1 MIDPAWI
8 PPLARGLGITL
19 LVFAGGAAI
28 AAISGAAL
36 GVAAVHAPPPLRRA
50 CRAWVELVRGTS
62 ALVQL
67 FWVVFALP
75 LAGVSVDPLLGGMLV
90 LGLNS
95 GAYAAE
101 AVRGALLAVPPG
113 QRDAAHVLGLR
124 PGQRILRIELPQALP
139 VALPAAANLAI
150 ELLKNTSLVSLIGLA
165 DLAFQGTAL
174 RTATLADVPV
184 LGLLLAIYLALA
196 LGVAGLGRRAERA
209 CARWHRGMAA

>member
-8 PPLARGLGITL
+8 APLARGLGITL
-19 LVFAGGAAI
+19 LLFAGAAVI
-28 AAISGAAL
+28 AAASGAAL
-36 GVAAVHAPPPLRRA
+36 GVAATHAPAALRRL
-50 CRAWVELVRGTS
+50 CRVWVELVRGTS

-75 LAGVSVDPLLGGMLV
+75 LVGVPVDPLLGGMLV

-95 GAYAAE
+95 GAFAAE
-101 AVRGALLAVPPG
+101 AVRGALQAVPAG
-113 QRDAAHVLGLR
+113 QRDAAHVLGLDA
-124 PGQRILRIELPQALP
+124 GQRILRIELPQALP
-139 VALPAAANLAI
+139 LVLPTASNLAI

-165 DLAFQGTAL
+165 DLTFQGTAL
-174 RTATLADVPV
+174 RSATLADVPV

-209 CARWHRGMAA
+209 CARWHRGVAA